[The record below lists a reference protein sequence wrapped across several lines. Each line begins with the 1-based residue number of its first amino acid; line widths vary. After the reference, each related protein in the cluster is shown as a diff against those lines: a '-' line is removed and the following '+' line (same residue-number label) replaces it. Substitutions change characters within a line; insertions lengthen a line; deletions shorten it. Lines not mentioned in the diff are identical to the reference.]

1 MPFSI
6 GALLKERP
14 STPLSSM
21 QRCFPNIS
29 YENDSKRHVSQ
40 GPVNAPLP
48 CESFRHSERP
58 QTLSSHSHLPPSPE
72 SVSVWPEAC
81 WVLSPS
87 TETESLIRNHT
98 VDSQWSLR
106 WPLATRTH
114 RLFLMITELVNRN
127 LTVSG
132 MFADL
137 SSSLFQAPNE
147 RTKLN
152 LYKYCCKIQRKNHK
166 RYSRCKPE
174 ATSNA
179 KNIKPFQ

>member
-1 MPFSI
+1 MSRPNAT
-6 GALLKERP
+6 GAP
-14 STPLSSM
+14 SRNTAVASS
-21 QRCFPNIS
+21 PNSQTS
-29 YENDSKRHVSQ
+29 Y
-40 GPVNAPLP
+40 
-48 CESFRHSERP
+48 CEDRP
-58 QTLSSHSHLPPSPE
+58 QGHLQDG
-72 SVSVWPEAC
+72 WC
-81 WVLSPS
+81 LVLSPS